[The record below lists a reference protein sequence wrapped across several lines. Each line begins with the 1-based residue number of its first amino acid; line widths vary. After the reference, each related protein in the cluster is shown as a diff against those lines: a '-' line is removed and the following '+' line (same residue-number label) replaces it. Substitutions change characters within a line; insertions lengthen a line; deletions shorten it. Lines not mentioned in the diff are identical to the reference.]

1 MDYTKLLPE
10 IRQMIDEDKAMFPNL
25 VEALIEDIKNATVV
39 SDLKVRYAST
49 IIGYYHSL
57 GKERRNNFEL
67 DLYSAFGM
75 YQG

>member
-1 MDYTKLLPE
+1 MEYTKLLPE
-10 IRQMIDEDKAMFPNL
+10 IRQMIDEDKAMFPHL
-25 VEALIEDIKNATVV
+25 TKAMIEDIKKAVVV
-39 SDLKVRYAST
+39 SDLKVRHAST